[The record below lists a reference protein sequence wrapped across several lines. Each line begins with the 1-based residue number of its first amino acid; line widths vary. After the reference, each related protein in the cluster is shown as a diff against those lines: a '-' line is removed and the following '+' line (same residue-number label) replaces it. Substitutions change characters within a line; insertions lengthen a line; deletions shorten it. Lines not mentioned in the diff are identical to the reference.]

1 MANSA
6 EKQQG
11 MSLATK
17 VKLIASL
24 VFIVVALIVIFQNTE
39 SVTTYVLWAEFSM
52 PRALLLLLML
62 GVGFGAGALVTGAA
76 YRRRRK

>member
-11 MSLATK
+11 MSLAAK
-17 VKLIASL
+17 VKLIVSL
-24 VFIVVALIVIFQNTE
+24 VFVVVALIVIFQNTE
-39 SVTTYVLWAEFSM
+39 SVTTYLLWVEFSM

-76 YRRRRK
+76 YWRRRK